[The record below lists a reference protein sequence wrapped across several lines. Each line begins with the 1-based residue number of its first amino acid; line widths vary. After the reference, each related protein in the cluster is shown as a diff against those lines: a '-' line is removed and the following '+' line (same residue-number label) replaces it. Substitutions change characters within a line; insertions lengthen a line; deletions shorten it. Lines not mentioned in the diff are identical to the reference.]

1 MQEETKTHDKQA
13 EDYISLSTIK
23 NAILDFFGFLFRGV
37 ELISLSIRKNLFLF
51 FVCCLLGIAASY
63 LFYVFRPKFYT
74 SEMTVYYNDLT
85 RKDYSEIVS
94 NLNTLAIT
102 QSYADL
108 QKELGVNA
116 EVVKNIKG
124 LQALKMNGE
133 TLDKD
138 TSSKIGQ
145 PFKIQ
150 FKLNQIMATEPLQN
164 ALLNYLNNNPYLKL
178 IKEGQKKVYQD
189 KLAFIEREQQKLDSL
204 KTSYNNA
211 IASSKMSATF
221 YNNAMNP
228 ADLYVQS
235 NSLANQKE
243 FIVKWMNNESNA
255 VMLIDGLKKPVS
267 ANTFALKGLLIVG
280 LACGVALGII
290 ACILAAITKEV
301 QGRRRLPSN

>member
-1 MQEETKTHDKQA
+1 MQEETKVYDKQA
-13 EDYISLSTIK
+13 EDYISLSVIK

-37 ELISLSIRKNLFLF
+37 ELISLSLRRNFFLF
-51 FVCCLLGIAASY
+51 FICCLMGVAASY
-63 LFYVFRPKFYT
+63 LIFLLRPKFYV

-85 RKDYSEIVS
+85 RKDYSEIIN
-94 NLNTLAIT
+94 NLNSLVIT
-102 QSYADL
+102 QSYQDL
-108 QKELGVNA
+108 EKELHLSKD
-116 EVVKNIKG
+116 VVKNIKG
-124 LQALKMNGE
+124 LQALKINGE

-150 FKLNQIMATEPLQN
+150 FKLDHVGETEPLQN
-164 ALLNYLNNNPYLKL
+164 ALINYLNNNPYLKL
-178 IKEGQKKVYQD
+178 TKEGQKKVYQD

-204 KTSYNNA
+204 KSSYNSA

-243 FIVKWMNNESNA
+243 FILKWLNNESEA
-255 VMLIDGLKKPVS
+255 VILIDGLKKPVNADIFS
-267 ANTFALKGLLIVG
+267 LKVLLIVG
-280 LACGVALGII
+280 LTCGIALGILT
-290 ACILAAITKEV
+290 CILAAITKEV
-301 QGRRRLPSN
+301 QSRRLATN